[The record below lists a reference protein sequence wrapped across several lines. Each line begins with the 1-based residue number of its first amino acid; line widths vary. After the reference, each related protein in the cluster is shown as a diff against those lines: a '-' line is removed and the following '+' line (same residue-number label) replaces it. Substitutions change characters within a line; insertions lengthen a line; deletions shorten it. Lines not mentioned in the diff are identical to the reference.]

1 MPGSGGHSGIAAV
14 CLAAVVT
21 FAGALIASPAAGG
34 ASGTPGASAAQ
45 DPPPEYEIPEG
56 PLYMEPFP
64 VVRIRGELARGGA
77 RVRLLRVTAGR
88 RAVVRIRC
96 KGRGCP
102 VRRLRR
108 KPGRIGKFE
117 RFLPTGTRVTIRVTR
132 PERIGKYVRLR
143 IRAGRPPART
153 DACVVPGTPDPT
165 PCPPR

>member
-1 MPGSGGHSGIAAV
+1 MPGTGGPRGIAAV
-14 CLAAVVT
+14 CVAVVT
-21 FAGALIASPAAGG
+21 AAAGAVIAPPAVAV
-34 ASGTPGASAAQ
+34 TAQ
-45 DPPPEYEIPEG
+45 EPPPEYEIPDG

-64 VVRIRGELARGGA
+64 IVRIRGELARGGA
-77 RVRLLRVTAGR
+77 RVRLLQVTAGR
-88 RAVVRIRC
+88 RAVVRVRC

-117 RFLPTGTRVTIRVTR
+117 RFLPTGTRITIRVTR

-153 DACVVPGTPDPT
+153 DACVVPGTPGPS